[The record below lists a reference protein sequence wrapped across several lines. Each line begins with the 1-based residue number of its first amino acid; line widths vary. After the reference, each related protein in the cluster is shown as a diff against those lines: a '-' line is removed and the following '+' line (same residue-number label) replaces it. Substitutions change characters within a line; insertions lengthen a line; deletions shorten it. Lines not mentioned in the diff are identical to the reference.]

1 MKKNILTIAVLT
13 LLVVSGNLSAQIS
26 PIISVQGTNAT
37 LRWASTSGET
47 YVVLYRRAFH
57 DAFPWVV
64 LNASVQASGGI
75 ETFYQH
81 AGGVPKVPA
90 SVGGGSGGGG
100 SPGSPSAATLAAPSG
115 GADAKTKKKDIEFPS
130 FPALPDEK
138 ALEKWLKDLLKE
150 REKHQN
156 QVGGNQPMIALMAS
170 SLTAEEATNTSMGFY
185 VVLNA
190 LDDLNGDGVPDGVAA
205 QHGVNP
211 LNDVTQTDSDGDGL
225 TDEQEIIS
233 GTNPNKTDTD
243 GDGASDAEEFNAGSD
258 PLTPHGLPGVSLL
271 FYEEFV
277 NQPNDGINGGHHSL
291 YQQQWGVRVIES
303 NRWVYATPVDGQ
315 VGHTD
320 FTEWPMQ
327 FAQIRDG
334 TTTSWRDMV
343 GGGKADI
350 SVTTNVSTI
359 YRIRPSDGLMRNG
372 TIDGT
377 RYTSTPQMTTLGV
390 STNLQRTYLITLT
403 AYTNGGALSSYV
415 GVTIK
420 GKPLDALGRVLLTLP
435 DNTRQ
440 TITPIFPAGL
450 SHAAFTTPSIQV
462 LDMDV
467 VHPVTGEM
475 SEADE
480 AKRGG
485 LVAVRRDFNSPVT
498 VLRLRGQPELGGST
512 YKLDWTSPNIRI
524 WQDANRTLPVI
535 NGGTSFPADQ
545 ETDVYLEGLTRS
557 TAEKDV
563 VVTSRVTIGGVQSIA
578 QQVPLTVVDA
588 EFTAI
593 LRIFI
598 PYDWVKFVGLGDLRP
613 FQPNFNEIVAKGDN
627 RSFAPDLSG
636 THRIRQTSII
646 TPFPDLSPSAFKI
659 VQGTPENYD
668 HLGETRHYKW
678 ATSLSAAAGFTAAT
692 LPIHS
697 GNQVGGGPGYLT
709 TAAKADNDVSLV
721 GGDYLKAIGTATN
734 GGMHFDSVARSNA
747 ETTVRL
753 HGNASEPIL
762 TLLGILNYAAA
773 IDWDFYITV
782 NVANPVVPNVRLKG
796 KQDGFPAYEIYMQ
809 RVQGAPVS
817 HTTTVYQWQP
827 LPDKDVTSLFPIR
840 HDQPVSE
847 LPKAIK

>member
-1 MKKNILTIAVLT
+1 MKNILTIAVLT
-13 LLVVSGNLSAQIS
+13 LLVVSGTLSAQIF
-26 PIISVQGTNAT
+26 PTISVQGTNAT

-57 DAFPWVV
+57 DAFPWVI

-81 AGGVPKVPA
+81 TGGVPKVPA

-115 GADAKTKKKDIEFPS
+115 GTDAKTKKKDIEFPS

-211 LNDVTQTDSDGDGL
+211 LNNVTQTDSDGDGL

-277 NQPNDGINGGHHSL
+277 NQPNDGINGGNHSL

-303 NRWVYATPVDGQ
+303 NRSVYATPVDGQ
-315 VGHTD
+315 VGNTD

-327 FAQIRDG
+327 FAQILDG

-372 TIDGT
+372 TFDGT

-415 GVTIK
+415 GITIK

-440 TITPIFPAGL
+440 IITPVFPAAL

-485 LVAVRRDFNSPVT
+485 LVAVRRDSNSPVT
-498 VLRLRGQPELGGST
+498 VLRLRGLAELGGST

-545 ETDVYLEGLTRS
+545 DTDVYLEGLTRS
-557 TAEKDV
+557 AAEKDV

-588 EFTAI
+588 EFIAI

-598 PYDWVKFVGLGDLRP
+598 PYDWVKIPVFPQFAHV
-613 FQPNFNEIVAKGDN
+613 VAKGDN
-627 RSFAPDLSG
+627 RDYAPDLSG
-636 THRIRQTSII
+636 THRIKQTSII

-659 VQGTPENYD
+659 GQGTPENYND
-668 HLGETRHYKW
+668 IGETRHYKW
-678 ATSLSAAAGFTAAT
+678 ATSLSAPAGFTAAT
-692 LPIHS
+692 LTNHA
-697 GNQVGGGPGYLT
+697 GNQVGGRPGYLT
-709 TAAKADNDVSLV
+709 AAALADTEVGPI
-721 GGDYLKAIGTATN
+721 GGDYLNEKGFASTANMLFT
-734 GGMHFDSVARSNA
+734 DVSRSTV
-747 ETTVRL
+747 ESTVRL
-753 HGNASEPIL
+753 YGKAKEPLIALAAS
-762 TLLGILNYAAA
+762 

-782 NVANPVVPNVRLKG
+782 NIANPVAPTVKCKG
-796 KQDGFPAYEIYMQ
+796 KQDGFPAYEIYMRRAQ
-809 RVQGAPVS
+809 NVPVGE
-817 HTTTVYQWQP
+817 TTNVYRWKPP
-827 LPDKDVTSLFPIR
+827 LARGVESLS
-840 HDQPVSE
+840 DLLDEEPVNE
-847 LPKAIK
+847 PTKFIK